1 MESNLPSLRVF
12 MTTLRKKIEYDPK
25 NPQYIRTHLSVGYQM
40 MKQEQTSF

>member
-1 MESNLPSLRVF
+1 MESNLPSLHVF

-40 MKQEQTSF
+40 MKQEQASL